1 MVHFAKGKG
10 CSTAPSEERPKRTT
24 IAAQVKDSYTL
35 YDSVYT
41 MLMGD
46 VLSVRLDSELEKKL
60 ALLMM
65 KKKIVDKS
73 AYIRQLIS
81 RSLTDDLLDYLAGEV
96 MMRRISSWR
105 AAEIAGIPLR
115 SMLGELA
122 TRHIETYDEKALEE
136 DISFAEGE

>member
-1 MVHFAKGKG
+1 M
-10 CSTAPSEERPKRTT
+10 
-24 IAAQVKDSYTL
+24 KDSYTL

-60 ALLMM
+60 ALLMR
-65 KKKIVDKS
+65 KKRIVDKS
-73 AYIRQLIS
+73 AYVRQLIS

-96 MMRRISSWR
+96 MMRRMSSWR

-115 SMLGELA
+115 SMLRELA
-122 TRHIETYDEKALEE
+122 TRRIEMYDEKALEE